1 MIQFFIICGIAYATA
16 FLAVDHYDVSYNEHL
31 YRIYGAFSFAV
42 LCIGYGLFRE
52 TVDNNNKFRDQTSA
66 IARLQEETDRL
77 KDVIKDLE
85 KANSD
90 QKEIHRMVD
99 ILEIELG
106 ELESRHASLERDF
119 ILK

>member
-31 YRIYGAFSFAV
+31 YRIYGAFSFAA
-42 LCIGYGLFRE
+42 LFIGYGLFRE
-52 TVDNNNKFRDQTSA
+52 TVDNHNKFRDQTSA

-85 KANSD
+85 KANS
-90 QKEIHRMVD
+90 KVD
-99 ILEIELG
+99 ILEMKLNV
-106 ELESRHASLERDF
+106 LESSHDSLRNHF
-119 ILK
+119 LFK

>member
-52 TVDNNNKFRDQTSA
+52 TVDNYNKFRDQTSA

-85 KANSD
+85 KANS
-90 QKEIHRMVD
+90 KVD
-99 ILEIELG
+99 ILEMKLNV
-106 ELESRHASLERDF
+106 LESRHDSLSDDF
-119 ILK
+119 LFK